1 MYSRLSMGVACVWL
15 WIVFATGYHM
25 TFMSFDCIKIFP
37 KKCIIKFI
45 MNDLDRIAI
54 IIILIQRGILVP
66 VSNIIYEKLRSY
78 ALFSLIEIT
87 EGKMTYQ
94 IYSWK

>member
-1 MYSRLSMGVACVWL
+1 
-15 WIVFATGYHM
+15 
-25 TFMSFDCIKIFP
+25 
-37 KKCIIKFI
+37 

-54 IIILIQRGILVP
+54 IIILIQRGILVTAG
-66 VSNIIYEKLRSY
+66 NIIHEKLRSY
-78 ALFSLIEIT
+78 SLFSLMEIT

>member
-1 MYSRLSMGVACVWL
+1 MRLVMVYVCNRISYDIYVLRLHQNVLKKMYYKV
-15 WIVFATGYHM
+15 I
-25 TFMSFDCIKIFP
+25 
-37 KKCIIKFI
+37 I

-54 IIILIQRGILVP
+54 IIILIPRGILVP
-66 VSNIIYEKLRSY
+66 VSNIIYEKFRSY

>member
-1 MYSRLSMGVACVWL
+1 MRLVMVYVCNRISYDNYVLRLHQNVLKKMYYKV
-15 WIVFATGYHM
+15 I
-25 TFMSFDCIKIFP
+25 
-37 KKCIIKFI
+37 I

-78 ALFSLIEIT
+78 ALLSLIEIT

>member
-1 MYSRLSMGVACVWL
+1 MRLVMVYVCNRISYDNYVLRLHQNVLKKMYYKV
-15 WIVFATGYHM
+15 I
-25 TFMSFDCIKIFP
+25 
-37 KKCIIKFI
+37 I

>member
-1 MYSRLSMGVACVWL
+1 MRLVMVYVCNRISYDIYVLRLHQNVLKKMYYKV
-15 WIVFATGYHM
+15 I
-25 TFMSFDCIKIFP
+25 
-37 KKCIIKFI
+37 I

-78 ALFSLIEIT
+78 ALFSLMEIT

>member
-1 MYSRLSMGVACVWL
+1 MRLVMVYVCNRISYDIHVLRLHQNVLKKMYYKV
-15 WIVFATGYHM
+15 I
-25 TFMSFDCIKIFP
+25 
-37 KKCIIKFI
+37 I

-78 ALFSLIEIT
+78 ALFSLMEIT

>member
-1 MYSRLSMGVACVWL
+1 MRLVMVYVCNRISYDIYVLRLHQNVLKKMYYKV
-15 WIVFATGYHM
+15 I
-25 TFMSFDCIKIFP
+25 
-37 KKCIIKFI
+37 I

>member
-1 MYSRLSMGVACVWL
+1 M
-15 WIVFATGYHM
+15 
-25 TFMSFDCIKIFP
+25 
-37 KKCIIKFI
+37 I

-78 ALFSLIEIT
+78 ALFSLMEIT